1 MTETA
6 DRHSPLRT
14 AYPVTGAFGVGT
26 VLAALIFS
34 LGFADSARAE
44 AGAGST
50 DSTPVG
56 VASREAAKRQ
66 EQIRAAQELFTDA
79 ELDNRDGN
87 HGTAVEKY
95 RTAFLATPNVPAAA
109 PMRESIFKR
118 YQQGTIAWAEQLAAE
133 AKWKE
138 AEAALVQ
145 LMNDAKEA
153 GFAAGQIDPKL
164 RTLLTRLRSDDYF
177 NKALSPEHL
186 ANVGTVEKLLTEAN
200 GFFEIGDFSTAK
212 KRYEA
217 VLNVD
222 RYNSAAR
229 RGLEKVEQ
237 IVGEYEEVARNQTR
251 STMIRQVAEGW
262 EAPVPQMARGAG
274 FEAQVVTASGDRQ
287 ADIQEK
293 LNRLILPQVQF
304 DATPLE
310 SVIEYLVQTAQ
321 TLDAG
326 EPDPSKRG
334 INIVV
339 EPQSAPGAPDVR
351 QRPITLRLTN
361 APLGT
366 VLKYVTDQ
374 AQLKYRVDA
383 FAVTIVPL
391 SSAND
396 TGLVTRTYQVPP
408 GFITGGGAG
417 AGAAAAGGP
426 VDPFAAPAG
435 GAAGGGGTL
444 VKRISPKEFLENNG
458 VTFPEGAL
466 ASFNAINSSLVVKN
480 TADNHSLIEQ
490 LVISAR
496 EGGSKLVRVEFKLIE
511 TTDRVLNELG
521 FDWLLGQFNA
531 GSGGVFAGGGSFGN
545 QAANRGPGDYPFVAP
560 GGGPVGGFPVTG
572 GLRSGLAAQTN
583 QTIDDIIRR
592 DSPTTDG
599 TPAAP
604 GVLSLA
610 GVFTDPQFQVV
621 LRAIS
626 QHKGVDMLCSA
637 AVVTRPGEKA
647 LIKQV
652 REFIY
657 PTEYDPPEIPNQI
670 GGSSLTVVGPAGSS
684 TFTQGGLAVTPANPA
699 AFETRELGKIL
710 EIEPVVGGDNL
721 TVDLNLIADI
731 SDFVGF
737 INYGSPIYGRD
748 QVLLDFIF
756 TPPFFITQPVE
767 GLLTEN
773 RILMPVFDAIKETT
787 QVSIYDGQ
795 TIIVGGLLNE
805 TVSKVEDK
813 VPVLGDAPL
822 VGRLFSSEI
831 EERSRRALVL
841 FASVRIL
848 DPGGKPLND
857 LSQISNGT
865 VTATA
870 AR

>member
-34 LGFADSARAE
+34 LGVADSARAE
-44 AGAGST
+44 AGAGSA

>member
-6 DRHSPLRT
+6 DRHPPLRT

-34 LGFADSARAE
+34 LGVADSARAE
-44 AGAGST
+44 AGAGSA

-118 YQQGTIAWAEQLAAE
+118 YQQGTIAWAEQLVAE

-857 LSQISNGT
+857 LSQISNGA